1 MLNPA
6 LCVQLPETA
15 AHLRMAELLQA
26 RSFPSGQ
33 SGFVTTHW
41 SVVLLAGQ
49 EGKVPEAREAFARV
63 YLDYWY
69 PLYAYVRRRGYAP
82 SNAEDVTQDFFVH
95 LMEKKSLQGLEQV
108 GGRFRSF
115 LLRSLDNFLA
125 NDWDRRHAQ
134 KRGDGKE
141 MLSLNVDDGEAKY
154 SLGAP
159 DRDTPESL
167 FERQWVITLLAK
179 VLETLRKDCERSGKA
194 QLFEDLRLHLQG
206 DRQGAPYAEIAARHS
221 LSEGAVKVTV
231 HRLRQRYGELLRE
244 EIARTVSSPAEVDDE
259 LRHLISLSTR

>member
-1 MLNPA
+1 
-6 LCVQLPETA
+6 
-15 AHLRMAELLQA
+15 MAELLQA
-26 RSFPSGQ
+26 RSFPTGN
-33 SGFVTTHW
+33 GNFVTTHW

-49 EGKVPEAREAFARV
+49 EGRVPEAREAFAQV

-69 PLYAYVRRRGYAP
+69 PLYAYARRRGYP
-82 SNAEDVTQDFFVH
+82 PPNAEDITQDFFVH

-134 KRGDGKE
+134 KRGEGQPV
-141 MLSLNVDDGEAKY
+141 LSLNVDDGEAKY
-154 SLGAP
+154 SLATS
-159 DRDTPESL
+159 DHDTPEVL
-167 FERQWVITLLAK
+167 FERQWVVTLLAK
-179 VLETLRKDCERSGKA
+179 VFETLRAECQQAGKA
-194 QLFEDLRLHLQG
+194 PLFEDLRLHLQG
-206 DRQGAPYAEIAARHS
+206 DRQGPGYAEVAARHG

-231 HRLRQRYGELLRE
+231 HRLRQRYGELLRA

-259 LRHLISLSTR
+259 LRHLISLSAR